1 MNALVSLLGAVIS
14 GAFAITA
21 IVINR
26 RSAVRDRAA
35 LADEMAM
42 RYRFPLLRAAFD
54 LQTRLYNIGAMNFLG
69 RYLGGKDSPPERR
82 EYAISNTLY
91 LIAQYLCYSEIIRR
105 GMLLLDPVD
114 RKRQRELMNAM
125 EAVRDTLSTTVT
137 IADEA
142 LCLFRGEQR
151 AVGEIML
158 TENDGVG
165 PGDLRWDCLG
175 YAAFIARLDDPAFD
189 RWFTLLR
196 HSLVDDL
203 LDDLPAHGQRLIEL
217 QNHLVDLI
225 ELIDPD
231 HEQVPGELRKRLAA

>member
-1 MNALVSLLGAVIS
+1 
-14 GAFAITA
+14 
-21 IVINR
+21 
-26 RSAVRDRAA
+26 
-35 LADEMAM
+35 MAM

-137 IADEA
+137 ISA
-142 LCLFRGEQR
+142 
-151 AVGEIML
+151 
-158 TENDGVG
+158 
-165 PGDLRWDCLG
+165 
-175 YAAFIARLDDPAFD
+175 
-189 RWFTLLR
+189 
-196 HSLVDDL
+196 
-203 LDDLPAHGQRLIEL
+203 
-217 QNHLVDLI
+217 
-225 ELIDPD
+225 
-231 HEQVPGELRKRLAA
+231 ELRRMISL